1 MFFLILVL
9 IFLFFSYFI
18 FEKIKNDGNRKRIK
32 YLIHVNGIRGKS
44 TVSRL
49 IDAGLREAGFK
60 VFTKITGTSPRIIDT
75 AGVEKEILRKGKAN
89 IREQIKAINW
99 ACKDGAEILILEC
112 MAVNP
117 EFQKITEEK
126 ILKAD
131 IAVITNVRE
140 DHLDEMGENL
150 SEIAKSLANTIPQKG
165 KLITAAE
172 NYFDFF
178 KKEAEKKCSQVFLVD
193 ENKIEDKKEYGKI
206 DFPINVALALETCKQ
221 LYVDEKILLK
231 GMKKYKK
238 DSGVL
243 KIYHLKINDKK
254 IFFINAMAAN
264 DPDSTEIILEKIKK
278 DRCWREN
285 KKILLLNNRKDRISR
300 AEQHVKLIK
309 KIENQFD
316 EIIIF
321 GENRNLLKKMVL
333 KENISPSK
341 VSIKKDSRFLNEIT
355 ENSLIFAIG
364 NICGRGKELVEFFE
378 SREEINNDKYNID
391 SWNNK

>member
-18 FEKIKNDGNRKRIK
+18 FEKIKNDRNRKRIK

-131 IAVITNVRE
+131 MAVITNVRE

-178 KKEAEKKCSQVFLVD
+178 KKEAEKKLSQVFLVD
-193 ENKIEDKKEYGKI
+193 ENKIEDKKEYEKI

-278 DRCWREN
+278 DRYWREN

-316 EIIIF
+316 GIIIF

>member
-18 FEKIKNDGNRKRIK
+18 FEKIKNDRNRKRIK

-99 ACKDGAEILILEC
+99 ACKEGAEILILEC

-178 KKEAEKKCSQVFLVD
+178 KKEAEKKSSQVFLVD
-193 ENKIEDKKEYGKI
+193 ENKIEDKKEYEKI

-243 KIYHLKINDKK
+243 KIYYLKINDKK

-333 KENISPSK
+333 KENISSSK

>member
-18 FEKIKNDGNRKRIK
+18 FEKIKNDRNRKRIK
-32 YLIHVNGIRGKS
+32 YLIHINGIRGKS

-99 ACKDGAEILILEC
+99 ACKEGAEILILEC

-165 KLITAAE
+165 KFITAAE

-193 ENKIEDKKEYGKI
+193 ENKIEDKKEYEKI

-243 KIYHLKINDKK
+243 KIYNLKINDKK

-333 KENISPSK
+333 KENISSSK

>member
-18 FEKIKNDGNRKRIK
+18 FEKIKNDRNRKRIK

-178 KKEAEKKCSQVFLVD
+178 KKEAEKKLSQVFLVD
-193 ENKIEDKKEYGKI
+193 ENKIEDKKEYEKI

-316 EIIIF
+316 GIIIF

-355 ENSLIFAIG
+355 ENSLIYAIG

>member
-18 FEKIKNDGNRKRIK
+18 FEKIKNDRNRKRIK
-32 YLIHVNGIRGKS
+32 YLIHINGIRGKS

-193 ENKIEDKKEYGKI
+193 ENKIEDKKEYEKI

-333 KENISPSK
+333 KENISSSK

>member
-18 FEKIKNDGNRKRIK
+18 FEKIKNDRNRKRIK

-99 ACKDGAEILILEC
+99 ACKEGAEILILEC

-178 KKEAEKKCSQVFLVD
+178 KKEAEKKLSQVFLVD
-193 ENKIEDKKEYGKI
+193 ENKIEDKKEYEKI

-278 DRCWREN
+278 DRYWREN

-316 EIIIF
+316 GIIIF

-333 KENISPSK
+333 KENISSGK

>member
-18 FEKIKNDGNRKRIK
+18 FEKIKNDRNRKRIK

-99 ACKDGAEILILEC
+99 ACKEGAEILILEC

-178 KKEAEKKCSQVFLVD
+178 KKEAEKKSSQVFLVD
-193 ENKIEDKKEYGKI
+193 ENKIEDKKEYEKI

-243 KIYHLKINDKK
+243 KIYYLKINDKK

-309 KIENQFD
+309 KIENKFD
-316 EIIIF
+316 GIIIF

-355 ENSLIFAIG
+355 ENSLIYAIG

>member
-18 FEKIKNDGNRKRIK
+18 FEKIKNDRNRKRIK

-178 KKEAEKKCSQVFLVD
+178 KKEAEKKLSQVFLVD
-193 ENKIEDKKEYGKI
+193 ENKIEDKKEYEKI

-316 EIIIF
+316 GIIIF

-341 VSIKKDSRFLNEIT
+341 VSTKKDSRFLNEIT

-378 SREEINNDKYNID
+378 SREEINNDKHNID

>member
-193 ENKIEDKKEYGKI
+193 ENKIEDKKEYEKI

-278 DRCWREN
+278 DRYWREN

-333 KENISPSK
+333 KENISSGK
-341 VSIKKDSRFLNEIT
+341 VSLKKDSRFLNEIT

>member
-18 FEKIKNDGNRKRIK
+18 FEKIKNDRNRKRIK

-99 ACKDGAEILILEC
+99 ACKEGAEILILEC

-178 KKEAEKKCSQVFLVD
+178 KKEAEKKLSQVFLVD
-193 ENKIEDKKEYGKI
+193 ENKIEDKKEYEKI

-316 EIIIF
+316 GIIIF

>member
-18 FEKIKNDGNRKRIK
+18 FEKIKNDRNRKRIK

-178 KKEAEKKCSQVFLVD
+178 KKEAEKKLSQVFLVD
-193 ENKIEDKKEYGKI
+193 ENKIEDKKEYEKI

-278 DRCWREN
+278 DRYWREN

-316 EIIIF
+316 GIIIF

-333 KENISPSK
+333 KENISSGK
-341 VSIKKDSRFLNEIT
+341 VSLKKDSRFLNEIT

>member
-99 ACKDGAEILILEC
+99 ACKEGAEILILEC

-178 KKEAEKKCSQVFLVD
+178 KKEAEKKCSQVFLMD
-193 ENKIEDKKEYGKI
+193 ENKIEDKKEYEKI

-243 KIYHLKINDKK
+243 KIYYLKINDKK

-316 EIIIF
+316 GIIIF

-333 KENISPSK
+333 KENISLSK
-341 VSIKKDSRFLNEIT
+341 VSLKKDSRFLNEIT

>member
-18 FEKIKNDGNRKRIK
+18 FEKIKNDRNRKRIK

-99 ACKDGAEILILEC
+99 ACKEGAEILILEC

-165 KLITAAE
+165 KFITAAE

-193 ENKIEDKKEYGKI
+193 ENKIEDKKEYEKI

-243 KIYHLKINDKK
+243 KIYNLKINDKK

-278 DRCWREN
+278 DRYWREN

-316 EIIIF
+316 GIIIF

-333 KENISPSK
+333 KENISSSK

-364 NICGRGKELVEFFE
+364 NICGKGKELVEFFE
-378 SREEINNDKYNID
+378 RREDINNDKYNID

>member
-18 FEKIKNDGNRKRIK
+18 FEKIKNDRNRKRIK

-99 ACKDGAEILILEC
+99 ACKEGAEILILEC

-172 NYFDFF
+172 NYFYFF

-193 ENKIEDKKEYGKI
+193 ENKIVDKKEYEKI

-316 EIIIF
+316 GIIIF

-333 KENISPSK
+333 KENISSGK
-341 VSIKKDSRFLNEIT
+341 VSLKKDSRFLNEIT

>member
-18 FEKIKNDGNRKRIK
+18 FEKIKNDRNRKRIK

-99 ACKDGAEILILEC
+99 ACKEGAEILILEC

-178 KKEAEKKCSQVFLVD
+178 KKEAGKKCSQVFLVD
-193 ENKIEDKKEYGKI
+193 ENKIEDKKEYEKI

-333 KENISPSK
+333 KENISSGK

>member
-278 DRCWREN
+278 DRYWREN

-333 KENISPSK
+333 KENISSGK
-341 VSIKKDSRFLNEIT
+341 VSLKKDSRFLNEIT

>member
-18 FEKIKNDGNRKRIK
+18 FEKIKNDRNRKRIK
-32 YLIHVNGIRGKS
+32 YLIHINGIRGKS

-49 IDAGLREAGFK
+49 IDAGLREADFK

-99 ACKDGAEILILEC
+99 ACKEGAEILILEC

-178 KKEAEKKCSQVFLVD
+178 KKEAEKKLSQVFLVD
-193 ENKIEDKKEYGKI
+193 ENKIEDKKEYEKI

-278 DRCWREN
+278 DRYWREN

-316 EIIIF
+316 RIIIF

-333 KENISPSK
+333 KENISSGK
-341 VSIKKDSRFLNEIT
+341 VSLKKDSRFLNEIT

>member
-18 FEKIKNDGNRKRIK
+18 FEKIKNDRNRKRIK

-60 VFTKITGTSPRIIDT
+60 VFTKITGTYPRIIDT

-178 KKEAEKKCSQVFLVD
+178 KKEAEKKLSQVFLVD
-193 ENKIEDKKEYGKI
+193 ENKIEDKKEYEKI

-333 KENISPSK
+333 KENISSGK
-341 VSIKKDSRFLNEIT
+341 VSIKKDSRFLNKIT

>member
-18 FEKIKNDGNRKRIK
+18 FEKIKNDRNRKRIK

-99 ACKDGAEILILEC
+99 ACKEGAEILILEC

-178 KKEAEKKCSQVFLVD
+178 KKEAEKKLSQVFLVD
-193 ENKIEDKKEYGKI
+193 ENKIEDKKEYEKI

-278 DRCWREN
+278 DRYWREN

-333 KENISPSK
+333 KENISSGK
-341 VSIKKDSRFLNEIT
+341 VSLKKDSRFLNEIT

>member
-18 FEKIKNDGNRKRIK
+18 FEKIKNDRNRKRIK

-99 ACKDGAEILILEC
+99 ACKEGAEILILEC

-193 ENKIEDKKEYGKI
+193 ENKIEDKKEYEKI

-238 DSGVL
+238 DLGVL

-278 DRCWREN
+278 DRYWREN

-333 KENISPSK
+333 KENISSGK
-341 VSIKKDSRFLNEIT
+341 VNLKKDSRFLNEIT

>member
-18 FEKIKNDGNRKRIK
+18 FEKIKNDRNRKRIK
-32 YLIHVNGIRGKS
+32 YLIHINGIRGKS

-99 ACKDGAEILILEC
+99 ACKEGAEILILEC

-193 ENKIEDKKEYGKI
+193 ENKIEDKKEYEKI

-243 KIYHLKINDKK
+243 KIYYLKINDKK

-316 EIIIF
+316 GIIIF

>member
-18 FEKIKNDGNRKRIK
+18 FEKIKNDRNRKRIK

-99 ACKDGAEILILEC
+99 ACKEGAEILILEC

-178 KKEAEKKCSQVFLVD
+178 KKEAEKKLSQVFLVD
-193 ENKIEDKKEYGKI
+193 ENKIEDKKEYEKI

-278 DRCWREN
+278 DRYWREN

-316 EIIIF
+316 GIIIF

>member
-18 FEKIKNDGNRKRIK
+18 FEKIKNDRNRKRIK

-178 KKEAEKKCSQVFLVD
+178 KKEAEKKLSQVFLVD
-193 ENKIEDKKEYGKI
+193 ENKIEDKKEYEKI

-316 EIIIF
+316 RIIIF

-333 KENISPSK
+333 KENISSGK
-341 VSIKKDSRFLNEIT
+341 VSLKKDSRFLNEIT

>member
-18 FEKIKNDGNRKRIK
+18 FEKIKNDRNRKRIK

-178 KKEAEKKCSQVFLVD
+178 KKEAEKKLSQVFLVD
-193 ENKIEDKKEYGKI
+193 ENKIEDKKEYEKI

-316 EIIIF
+316 GIIIF

>member
-178 KKEAEKKCSQVFLVD
+178 KKEAEKKLSQVFLVD
-193 ENKIEDKKEYGKI
+193 ENKIVDKKEYEKI

-221 LYVDEKILLK
+221 LYIDEEILLK

-316 EIIIF
+316 GIIIF

-333 KENISPSK
+333 KENISSSK

>member
-18 FEKIKNDGNRKRIK
+18 FEKIKNDRNRKRIK

-99 ACKDGAEILILEC
+99 ACKEGAEILILEC

-193 ENKIEDKKEYGKI
+193 ENKIEDKKEYEKI

-243 KIYHLKINDKK
+243 KIYYLKINDKK